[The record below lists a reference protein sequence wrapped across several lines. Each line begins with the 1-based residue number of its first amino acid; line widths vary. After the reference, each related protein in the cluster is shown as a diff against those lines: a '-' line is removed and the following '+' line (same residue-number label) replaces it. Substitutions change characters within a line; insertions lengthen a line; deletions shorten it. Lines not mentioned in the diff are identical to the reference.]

1 MNYSCRGDAKLR
13 ETFLRRGEP
22 VPLCVRVSRYARFV
36 QVKVCVCVCVC
47 ARVVEGVRRA
57 RSRNECGKA
66 RDHRAVEG
74 EDESLQEGEEGLKR
88 REDFGKRIYNASN

>member
-22 VPLCVRVSRYARFV
+22 VSLCVRVSRYARFV
-36 QVKVCVCVCVC
+36 QVKVCMCVHSC
-47 ARVVEGVRRA
+47 ARVVKGYEGPGRGMNA
-57 RSRNECGKA
+57 GK
-66 RDHRAVEG
+66 HGIIEG

>member
-1 MNYSCRGDAKLR
+1 MYVCA
-13 ETFLRRGEP
+13 
-22 VPLCVRVSRYARFV
+22 CVRVHEHS
-36 QVKVCVCVCVC
+36 C

>member
-1 MNYSCRGDAKLR
+1 MR

-22 VPLCVRVSRYARFV
+22 VSLCVYVCVRVR
-36 QVKVCVCVCVC
+36 
-47 ARVVEGVRRA
+47 ARVLVERVRRA

-74 EDESLQEGEEGLKR
+74 GDESLQEGEEGLKR

>member
-1 MNYSCRGDAKLR
+1 MS
-13 ETFLRRGEP
+13 
-22 VPLCVRVSRYARFV
+22 LCVRVSRYARFV
-36 QVKVCVCVCVC
+36 QVKVCVRVYVCVFVC
-47 ARVVEGVRRA
+47 SCREGVRRA